1 MNKDQIEG
9 RVEETKGK
17 IKEKVG
23 HAAGR
28 PDVEHRGTAEKVAG
42 KVQKSYGDAKEDIKD
57 AKEHIED
64 EADDLPED
72 DT

>member
-17 IKEKVG
+17 IKAKVG
-23 HAAGR
+23 HAAGK
-28 PDVEHRGTAEKVAG
+28 PAVENRGTAEKIAG
-42 KVQKSYGDAKEDIKD
+42 KVQKSYGDAKE
-57 AKEHIED
+57 HIED
-64 EADDLPED
+64 QADELPED